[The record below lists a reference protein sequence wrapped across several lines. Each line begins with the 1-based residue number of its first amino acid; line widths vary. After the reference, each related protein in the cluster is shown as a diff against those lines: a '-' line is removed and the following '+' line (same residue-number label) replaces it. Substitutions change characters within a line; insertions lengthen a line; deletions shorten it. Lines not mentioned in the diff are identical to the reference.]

1 MVPTIA
7 LVRQHPARR
16 AATGRARTALA
27 VCTDSGGPAP
37 VEDDAQDGWR
47 PTAAHPMIIGVKD
60 GWGGDVAAL
69 RARLENSAGT
79 APAERTPVCA
89 AVAAGLFAAGLD
101 RPPFPVDAG
110 EPWLSCARVF
120 WALRI
125 RAEPGVT
132 TAVACARWLRDDSG
146 LPAERRSVVAWE
158 WSFGFGVEARA
169 SVESDHDLTA
179 PAGAL
184 TGRDTSEVYAFAA
197 VFHAAKLYANLRFD
211 DLGGFLEGSALAMGA
226 GEGFQGGALVTA
238 LRGFAARGDRRHTA
252 AYADGLLDR
261 AWAAAPGSRQVVE
274 VCLHA
279 LALAAPGHGV
289 GERLCARAGEAVTTW
304 PDDHVLWGRLAA
316 GQRLCGRAAEARV
329 SIDTALR
336 QLLDAGKWD
345 SPARTVYLRERDL
358 IGSMPHPDAG
368 DVGVPAPRPVDTDL
382 AGAVPRLAFL
392 ALFLVGGL
400 VVLVAAGTTAA
411 DVSWRTRLGQ
421 EALLAGSLLAL
432 AAGVCAALRLLVR
445 RWERTG

>member
-1 MVPTIA
+1 
-7 LVRQHPARR
+7 
-16 AATGRARTALA
+16 
-27 VCTDSGGPAP
+27 
-37 VEDDAQDGWR
+37 
-47 PTAAHPMIIGVKD
+47 MIIGVED
-60 GWGGDVAAL
+60 GWGADVAAL
-69 RARLENSAGT
+69 TRWLENSAGT
-79 APAERTPVCA
+79 APAERTRVCV
-89 AVAAGLFAAGLD
+89 AVAAGLFAAGLT

-110 EPWLSCARVF
+110 EPWLSCARAF

-125 RAEPGVT
+125 QAEPGVA

-146 LPAERRSVVAWE
+146 LPAERRSVIAWE

-179 PAGAL
+179 AAGAL

-197 VFHAAKLYANLRFD
+197 VFHAAKLYGNLRFD
-211 DLGGFLEGSALAMGA
+211 ELGCFLEGSALVLGA

-261 AWAAAPGSRQVVE
+261 AWAADPGSRLVVE

-289 GERLCARAGEAVTTW
+289 GERLCARAWEAVTTW

-336 QLLDAGKWD
+336 YLLDAGEWD

-368 DVGVPAPRPVDTDL
+368 DVDVPEPRPVHTDL
-382 AGAVPRLAFL
+382 PGVAVPRLAFL
-392 ALFLVGGL
+392 AMFLVGGL

-411 DVSWRTRLGQ
+411 DASWRTRLGQ
-421 EALLAGSLLAL
+421 EALLGVSLLAL
-432 AAGVCAALRLLVR
+432 AAGVCAALRLLLR